1 MGDKTRT
8 DLPDHRTIDVDRDSA
23 PELPKLITLPRDVVL
38 STLREVQEF
47 SFRKALWGRRR
58 DHHNSGEHRD
68 P

>member
-1 MGDKTRT
+1 MADKATT
-8 DLPDHRTIDVDRDSA
+8 DLTDETTIDVDRDPA

-58 DHHNSGEHRD
+58 DHHSSGEHRN